1 MEAPWIDFP
10 FRGKQSDL
18 LVGIMR
24 KEKHGVCDPAL
35 NPEGVMVV
43 SWYKYQSSES
53 PLESPILYIDNPL
66 LFYKTIDFNGL
77 APRIGKYSIFSCRY
91 DHVCLPPA
99 WATGG
104 VYVYVYT

>member
-1 MEAPWIDFP
+1 
-10 FRGKQSDL
+10 
-18 LVGIMR
+18 MR
-24 KEKHGVCDPAL
+24 KKKHGVCDPAL

-66 LFYKTIDFNGL
+66 LFLETMYFNGL
-77 APRIGKYSIFSCRY
+77 ASHVGKYSIFPCIS

-104 VYVYVYT
+104 MYVYVYA